1 MYFLPFD
8 KGFFMFKSITIK
20 LRLWSIAFVFISG
33 SFLFAFF
40 AYATIH
46 EVKINGNLYN
56 EIILAKDL
64 VADILPPPEYII
76 ETRLISLEMLR
87 TENSSELTAFIAKIK
102 TLKQEYETRHA
113 FWVKNLHNDKIKPLM
128 LEKAYAPAMHY
139 FTLLE
144 KEFIPAVQAGDF
156 HHASLLASGK
166 LKDAYAEHRNVI
178 DEIVT
183 LANEYAS
190 ANETNASNLLQSKS
204 ITLGLIF
211 ALIFIATITLI
222 YLSIKVIL
230 HRIDAISL
238 LAKEFQQGNLL
249 YQVKLDGNDEITHA
263 TDNFNHSIAKMQSIM
278 HNVKEASEKNALT
291 ASELSQTSHTIG
303 MHIEENAKE
312 ITLNQVEL
320 LKLEDV
326 VEATSEQSVLM
337 LKEIDNANTMLQEA
351 KTKIIRME
359 ADIQQSSESENALA
373 SDLERLAQETDQ
385 VQSILTMISDIAD
398 QTNLLALN
406 AAIEA
411 ARAGEHGRGFA
422 VVADEVR
429 KLAERTQKSLMEI
442 NATIQV
448 IVQSINS
455 VSEKMSVNARFIHE
469 SSESSKSVQAVISL
483 TVDTMFKAKEKV
495 EGTASNSAK
504 IKLGISNILAL
515 FEKINTSAASNVV
528 SIEQIASTSHELDAM
543 SEALN
548 AKLKQ
553 FKA

>member
-1 MYFLPFD
+1 
-8 KGFFMFKSITIK
+8 MFKSVTIK
-20 LRLWSIAFVFISG
+20 LRLWGIAIVFISG

-40 AYATIH
+40 AYTTIH
-46 EVKINGNLYN
+46 EVKINGKLYN

-76 ETRLISLEMLR
+76 ETRLVSLEMLR
-87 TENSSELTAFIAKIK
+87 TENSAELATFIAKIK
-102 TLKQEYETRHA
+102 TLKQEYEERHA
-113 FWVKNLHNDKIKPLM
+113 FWVKNLHHEKIKPLM
-128 LEKAYAPAMHY
+128 VEKAYAPAMRY

-144 KEFIPAVQAGDF
+144 TEFIPAVQAGDF
-156 HHASLLASGK
+156 KQASLLASGK
-166 LKDAYAEHRNVI
+166 LKDAYVEHRN
-178 DEIVT
+178 IVDQIVV

-190 ANETNASNLLQSKS
+190 ANETNASDLLRNES
-204 ITLGLIF
+204 IMLSFIF
-211 ALIFIATITLI
+211 ALIFLATITLI

-230 HRIDAISL
+230 HRIKAISF
-238 LAKEFQQGNLL
+238 LAQEFQQGNLL
-249 YQVKLDGNDEITHA
+249 YRVTLDGNDEISNA

-291 ASELSQTSHTIG
+291 AAELSQTSHTIG
-303 MHIEENAKE
+303 MHIEDNAKE
-312 ITLNQVEL
+312 INLNQAEL
-320 LKLEDV
+320 LKLEEV
-326 VEATSEQSVLM
+326 IEATTEQSVM
-337 LKEIDNANTMLQEA
+337 MVQEIDNANTMLQEA
-351 KTKIIRME
+351 KTKISRME

-373 SDLERLAQETDQ
+373 GDLERLSQETEQ

-429 KLAERTQKSLMEI
+429 KLAERTQKSLLEI

-455 VSEKMSVNARFIHE
+455 VSEKMSVNARFIQE
-469 SSESSKSVQAVISL
+469 SSESSKTVQKVITL
-483 TVDTMFKAKEKV
+483 TVDTMSKAKAKV
-495 EGTASNSAK
+495 EVTANNSTQ
-504 IKLGISNILAL
+504 IKLGIHNILAL

-528 SIEQIASTSHELDAM
+528 SIEQIAATSHDLDAM

-548 AKLKQ
+548 AQLKQ